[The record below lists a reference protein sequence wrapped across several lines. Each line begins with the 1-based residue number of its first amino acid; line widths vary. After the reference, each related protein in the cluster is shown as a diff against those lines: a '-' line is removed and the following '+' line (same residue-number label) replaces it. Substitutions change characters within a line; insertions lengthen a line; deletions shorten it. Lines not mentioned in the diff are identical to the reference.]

1 MAQIPRALL
10 QRWLV
15 QAERWWCMTN
25 NRYLK
30 RWDNSVQN
38 NYGKPSIALVKGKG
52 IVVTDA
58 DGKSYL
64 DFLGGIATSVLGHAH
79 PAIVKAVTKQV
90 STLSHVSNFY
100 AHPNAIE
107 LAEKLVGMTGDESA
121 KVFFCQSGAE
131 ANEAALKLSRRTG
144 KVRVVAA
151 QGAFHGRT
159 MGALSLTGQPSKRE
173 PFLPLIKGVKHVPY
187 GDIDA
192 MRKAV
197 TKKTAMVIIEPIMGE
212 AGVIVPPAD
221 YLQELRLLCDK
232 SGALLVIDAV
242 QTGMGRTGD
251 WFGYEYSG
259 ITPDVITLA
268 KGLGGGLPLGAMIAL
283 GKAADLF
290 QPGDHGSTFGGN
302 PVTTSAG
309 LAAIKFIE
317 AQEILSKVEKQG
329 AHLMQEL
336 ALIPGVKEV
345 RGAGLL
351 LGIEL
356 DSIKVAVFADAMRDA
371 GVLVN
376 AANPTTIR
384 IAPALIV
391 SDAQINRFITIFRKV
406 IADVK

>member
-1 MAQIPRALL
+1 
-10 QRWLV
+10 
-15 QAERWWCMTN
+15 MTN
-25 NRYLK
+25 KTMINR
-30 RWDNSVQN
+30 WNTSVQN
-38 NYGKPSIALVKGKG
+38 NYGSPSIALVKGKG
-52 IVVTDA
+52 LVVTDA
-58 DGKSYL
+58 DGKQYL
-64 DFLGGIATSVLGHAH
+64 DFLGGIATNILGHAH
-79 PAIVKAVTKQV
+79 PAIVKAVTQQV
-90 STLSHVSNFY
+90 SILSHVSNFY
-100 AHPNAIE
+100 VHPNAVE
-107 LAEKLVGMTGDESA
+107 LAEKLASMTGDKSA

-131 ANEAALKLSRRTG
+131 ANEAALKLSRRIG

-173 PFLPLIKGVKHVPY
+173 PFLPLVKGVKHVPY
-187 GDIDA
+187 GDIEA

-197 TKKTAMVIIEPIMGE
+197 SKKTAMVIIEPIMGE

-221 YLQELRLLCDK
+221 YLQELRALCDAK
-232 SGALLVIDAV
+232 GALLVIDAV

-302 PVTTSAG
+302 PVTTAAG

-317 AQEILSKVEKQG
+317 SQKLLKKVAKQG
-329 AHLMQEL
+329 AYLMQEL
-336 ALIPGVKEV
+336 ALIPGVSEV

-351 LGIEL
+351 IGIEL
-356 DSIKVAVFADAMRDA
+356 ENLKSSDVAGALQKE

-376 AANPTTIR
+376 ASNATTIR
-384 IAPALIV
+384 LAPALIV
-391 SDAQINRFITIFRKV
+391 TDVQIKKFITTFKKV
-406 IADVK
+406 MSDGK

>member
-1 MAQIPRALL
+1 
-10 QRWLV
+10 
-15 QAERWWCMTN
+15 MTN
-25 NRYLK
+25 KTMINRWSNAL
-30 RWDNSVQN
+30 QN
-38 NYGKPSIALVKGKG
+38 NYGSPTIALVKGKG

-58 DGKSYL
+58 DGKQYL
-64 DFLGGIATSVLGHAH
+64 DFLGGIATNILGHAH
-79 PAIVKAVTKQV
+79 PAIVKAVSKQV
-90 STLSHVSNFY
+90 SVLSHVSNFY
-100 AHPNAIE
+100 VHPNAVE
-107 LAEKLVGMTGDESA
+107 LAEKLASMTGDKTA

-144 KVRVVAA
+144 KVRIVAA

-187 GDIDA
+187 GNIEA

-197 TKKTAMVIIEPIMGE
+197 SKKTAMVIIEPIMGE

-221 YLQELRLLCDK
+221 YLQELRALCDAK
-232 SGALLVIDAV
+232 GALLVIDAV

-302 PVTTSAG
+302 PVTTAAG

-317 AQEILSKVEKQG
+317 SQKLLKKVEKQG
-329 AHLMQEL
+329 AFLMQEL
-336 ALIPGVKEV
+336 ALIPGVAEV

-356 DSIKVAVFADAMRDA
+356 ENLKASDVASSLQKA

-384 IAPALIV
+384 LAPALIV
-391 SDAQINRFITIFRKV
+391 TDVQIKKFITIFKKV
-406 IADVK
+406 MSDGK

>member
-1 MAQIPRALL
+1 MS
-10 QRWLV
+10 
-15 QAERWWCMTN
+15 N
-25 NRYLK
+25 KKYLT
-30 RWDNSVQN
+30 RWDSSLQN
-38 NYGKPSIALVKGKG
+38 NYGKPAITLVKGKG

-64 DFLGGIATSVLGHAH
+64 DFLGGIATSILGHAH

-100 AHPNAIE
+100 AHPNAIA
-107 LAEKLVGMTGDESA
+107 LAEKLTKMTGDKNA

-144 KVRVVAA
+144 KVRIVAA

-197 TKKTAMVIIEPIMGE
+197 SKKTAMVIIEPIMGE
-212 AGVIVPPAD
+212 AGVIVPPSD

-232 SGALLVIDAV
+232 NGSLLVIDAV

-259 ITPDVITLA
+259 IKPDVITLA

-283 GKAADLF
+283 GKAANLF

-309 LAAIKFIE
+309 LAAIEFIE
-317 AQEILSKVEKQG
+317 SKKILGKVEKQG
-329 AHLMQEL
+329 AHLIQEL

-356 DSIKVAVFADAMRDA
+356 ESLKASDVSDAMRNA

-376 AANPTTIR
+376 AANATTIR

-391 SDAQINRFITIFRKV
+391 SDAQITKFISIFRKV
-406 IADVK
+406 ITDGK

>member
-1 MAQIPRALL
+1 MSNKKYST
-10 QRWLV
+10 RWS
-15 QAERWWCMTN
+15 
-25 NRYLK
+25 K
-30 RWDNSVQN
+30 SVQN
-38 NYGKPSIALVKGKG
+38 NYGKPAFTLVKGKG

-64 DFLGGIATSVLGHAH
+64 DFLGGIATNILGHAH
-79 PAIVKAVTKQV
+79 PAIVSAVTKQV
-90 STLSHVSNFY
+90 ATLSHVSNFY
-100 AHPNAIE
+100 AHPKAIE
-107 LAEKLVGMTGDESA
+107 LAEKLTAMTGDKSA

-144 KVRVVAA
+144 KVRIVAA

-173 PFLPLIKGVKHVPY
+173 PFLPLIKGVKHVPF
-187 GDIDA
+187 GDIEA

-197 TKKTAMVIIEPIMGE
+197 SKKTAMVIIEPIMGE

-221 YLQELRLLCDK
+221 YLQQLRQLCDK
-232 SGALLVIDAV
+232 NGSLLVIDAV

-259 ITPDVITLA
+259 IAPDVITLA

-283 GKAADLF
+283 GKAAELF

-309 LAAIKFIE
+309 LAAIQFIE
-317 AQEILSKVEKQG
+317 SKGILKKVEMQG
-329 AHLMQEL
+329 AHLIQEL

-356 DSIKVAVFADAMRDA
+356 EKLKASDVSDAMRDA

-376 AANPTTIR
+376 AANATTIR

-391 SDAQINRFITIFRKV
+391 SDAQITKFISTFKKV
-406 IADVK
+406 IADAK

>member
-1 MAQIPRALL
+1 
-10 QRWLV
+10 
-15 QAERWWCMTN
+15 MTN
-25 NRYLK
+25 KTMINRWK
-30 RWDNSVQN
+30 SSVQN
-38 NYGKPSIALVKGKG
+38 NYGTPSIALVKGKG
-52 IVVTDA
+52 LVVTDA
-58 DGKSYL
+58 DGKQYL
-64 DFLGGIATSVLGHAH
+64 DFLGGIATNILGHAH

-100 AHPNAIE
+100 VHPHAVE
-107 LAEKLVGMTGDESA
+107 LAEKLAAMTGDKSA

-144 KVRVVAA
+144 KVRIVAA

-159 MGALSLTGQPSKRE
+159 MGALSLTGQPAKRE
-173 PFLPLIKGVKHVPY
+173 PFLPLVKGVKHVPF
-187 GDIDA
+187 GDIEA

-221 YLQELRLLCDK
+221 YLRELRALCDAK
-232 SGALLVIDAV
+232 GALLVVDAV

-259 ITPDVITLA
+259 IAPDVITLA

-302 PVTTSAG
+302 PVTTAAG

-317 AQEILSKVEKQG
+317 TQKILKKVEKQG
-329 AHLMQEL
+329 VYLMQEL
-336 ALIPGVKEV
+336 AVIPGVAEV

-356 DSIKVAVFADAMRDA
+356 ATKKASDVALALQNE

-384 IAPALIV
+384 LAPALIV
-391 SDAQINRFITIFRKV
+391 TDAQLKKFVSIFKKV
-406 IADVK
+406 MSDGK

>member
-1 MAQIPRALL
+1 
-10 QRWLV
+10 
-15 QAERWWCMTN
+15 MTN
-25 NRYLK
+25 KTMIK
-30 RWDNSVQN
+30 RWSNSVQN
-38 NYGKPSIALVKGKG
+38 NYGSPSIALVKGKG

-58 DGKSYL
+58 DGKQYL
-64 DFLGGIATSVLGHAH
+64 DFLGGIATNILGHAH

-90 STLSHVSNFY
+90 SILSHVSNFY
-100 AHPNAIE
+100 VHPNAVE
-107 LAEKLVGMTGDESA
+107 LAEKLASMTGVKSA

-173 PFLPLIKGVKHVPY
+173 PFLPLVKGVKHVPY
-187 GDIDA
+187 GDIEA

-221 YLQELRLLCDK
+221 YLQELRALCDAK
-232 SGALLVIDAV
+232 GALLVIDAV

-283 GKAADLF
+283 GKAAELF

-302 PVTTSAG
+302 PVTTAAG

-317 AQEILSKVEKQG
+317 SQKLLKKVEKQG
-329 AHLMQEL
+329 AFLMQEL
-336 ALIPGVKEV
+336 ALIPGVAEV

-356 DSIKVAVFADAMRDA
+356 ENLKSSDVASALQKS

-384 IAPALIV
+384 LAPALIV
-391 SDAQINRFITIFRKV
+391 TDVQIKKFITIFKKV
-406 IADVK
+406 MSDGK

>member
-1 MAQIPRALL
+1 
-10 QRWLV
+10 
-15 QAERWWCMTN
+15 MTN
-25 NRYLK
+25 KTMINR
-30 RWDNSVQN
+30 WSNSVQN
-38 NYGKPSIALVKGKG
+38 NYGSPSIALVKGKG
-52 IVVTDA
+52 LVVTDA
-58 DGKSYL
+58 EGKQYL
-64 DFLGGIATSVLGHAH
+64 DFLGGIATNILGHAH

-90 STLSHVSNFY
+90 SILSHVSNFY
-100 AHPNAIE
+100 VHPNAVE
-107 LAEKLVGMTGDESA
+107 LAEKLASMTGDKGA

-187 GDIDA
+187 GDIEA

-197 TKKTAMVIIEPIMGE
+197 SKKTAMVIIEPIMGE

-221 YLQELRLLCDK
+221 YLQELRTLCDAK
-232 SGALLVIDAV
+232 GALLVIDAV

-302 PVTTSAG
+302 PVTTAAG

-317 AQEILSKVEKQG
+317 SQKLLKKVERQG
-329 AHLMQEL
+329 AYLMQEL
-336 ALIPGVKEV
+336 ALIPGVAEV

-356 DSIKVAVFADAMRDA
+356 ESLKSSDVANALQKC

-384 IAPALIV
+384 LAPALIV
-391 SDAQINRFITIFRKV
+391 TDAQIKKFISIIKKV
-406 IADVK
+406 INDGK

>member
-1 MAQIPRALL
+1 
-10 QRWLV
+10 
-15 QAERWWCMTN
+15 MTN
-25 NRYLK
+25 KTMINR
-30 RWDNSVQN
+30 WSNAVQN
-38 NYGKPSIALVKGKG
+38 NYGSPSIALVKGKG

-58 DGKSYL
+58 DGKQYL
-64 DFLGGIATSVLGHAH
+64 DFLGGIATNILGHAH
-79 PAIVKAVTKQV
+79 PAIVKAVSKQV
-90 STLSHVSNFY
+90 SVLSHVSNFY
-100 AHPNAIE
+100 VHPNAVE
-107 LAEKLVGMTGDESA
+107 LAEKLTSMTGDKSA

-144 KVRVVAA
+144 KVRIVAA

-187 GDIDA
+187 GNIEA

-197 TKKTAMVIIEPIMGE
+197 SKKTAMVIIEPIMGE

-221 YLQELRLLCDK
+221 YLQELRSLCDAK
-232 SGALLVIDAV
+232 GALLAIDAV

-268 KGLGGGLPLGAMIAL
+268 KGLGGGFPLGAMIAL

-317 AQEILSKVEKQG
+317 SQKLLKKVEKQG
-329 AHLMQEL
+329 AYLMQEL
-336 ALIPGVKEV
+336 ALIPGVAEV

-356 DSIKVAVFADAMRDA
+356 EKLKASDVANSLQKA

-384 IAPALIV
+384 LAPALIV
-391 SDAQINRFITIFRKV
+391 SDAQIKKFITVFKKV
-406 IADVK
+406 MSDGK

>member
-1 MAQIPRALL
+1 MLN
-10 QRWLV
+10 RW
-15 QAERWWCMTN
+15 
-25 NRYLK
+25 
-30 RWDNSVQN
+30 NSVVQN
-38 NYGKPSIALVKGKG
+38 NYGTPSIALTKGKG

-58 DGKSYL
+58 DGKIYL
-64 DFLGGIATSVLGHAH
+64 DFLGGIATSILGHAH

-90 STLSHVSNFY
+90 STLGHVSNFY
-100 AHPNAIE
+100 AHPNAIT
-107 LAEKLVGMTGDESA
+107 LAEKLVAMTGEKNA

-173 PFLPLIKGVKHVPY
+173 PFLPLVKGVKHVPY
-187 GDIDA
+187 GDIEA

-197 TKKTAMVIIEPIMGE
+197 SKKTAMVIIEPIMGE

-221 YLQELRLLCDK
+221 YLQQLRVLCDDK
-232 SGALLVIDAV
+232 GALLVIDAV

-283 GKAADLF
+283 GKAAELF

-302 PVTTSAG
+302 PVTTAAG
-309 LAAIKFIE
+309 LAAIEVIE
-317 AQEILSKVEKQG
+317 SKKLLNKVKQQG
-329 AHLMQEL
+329 AHLIQEL

-356 DSIKVAVFADAMRDA
+356 ETLKASDIATAMRDA

-376 AANPTTIR
+376 AANPTTVR

-391 SDAQINRFITIFRKV
+391 TDAQINKFISIFRKV
-406 IADVK
+406 ISDAK

>member
-1 MAQIPRALL
+1 MVS
-10 QRWLV
+10 RW
-15 QAERWWCMTN
+15 TS
-25 NRYLK
+25 
-30 RWDNSVQN
+30 SVQN
-38 NYGKPSIALVKGKG
+38 NYGTPSIALVKGKG
-52 IVVTDA
+52 IAVTDV
-58 DGKSYL
+58 DGKQYL
-64 DFLGGIATSVLGHAH
+64 DFLGGIATNILGHAH

-90 STLSHVSNFY
+90 STLSHVSNLY
-100 AHPNAIE
+100 VHPHAVE
-107 LAEKLVGMTGDESA
+107 LAEKLTSMTGDKKA

-144 KVRVVAA
+144 KMRIVAA

-187 GDIDA
+187 GDIEA

-212 AGVIVPPAD
+212 AGVIVPPAE
-221 YLQELRLLCDK
+221 YLRDLRSLCDAK
-232 SGALLVIDAV
+232 GALLVIDAV

-251 WFGYEYSG
+251 WFGYERSG
-259 ITPDVITLA
+259 ISPDVITLA

-302 PVTTSAG
+302 PVTTAAG

-317 AQEILSKVEKQG
+317 SQKILSKVQRQG
-329 AHLMQEL
+329 AYLMQEL
-336 ALIPGVKEV
+336 AVIPGVAEV

-356 DSIKVAVFADAMRDA
+356 ETLKAADVALALQNE

-384 IAPALIV
+384 LAPALV
-391 SDAQINRFITIFRKV
+391 VTDSQINKFVAIFKKV
-406 IADVK
+406 VSNAK

>member
-1 MAQIPRALL
+1 MTNKRYL
-10 QRWLV
+10 
-15 QAERWWCMTN
+15 ERWS
-25 NRYLK
+25 
-30 RWDNSVQN
+30 NSLQN
-38 NYGKPSIALVKGKG
+38 NYGAPSITLVKGKG
-52 IVVTDA
+52 ILVTDA
-58 DGKSYL
+58 DGKIYM
-64 DFLGGIATSVLGHAH
+64 DFLGGIATNILGHAH

-90 STLSHVSNFY
+90 SLLSHVSNFY
-100 AHPNAIE
+100 AHPNAIA
-107 LAEKLVGMTGDESA
+107 LAEKLTKMTGDKNA

-144 KVRVVAA
+144 KDRIVAA

-173 PFLPLIKGVKHVPY
+173 PFLPLIKGVKHVPF

-192 MRKAV
+192 MRKAIS
-197 TKKTAMVIIEPIMGE
+197 KKTAMVIIEPIMGE
-212 AGVIVPPAD
+212 AGVIVPPQD
-221 YLQELRLLCDK
+221 YLQQLRQICDI

-259 ITPDVITLA
+259 IKPDVITLA

-302 PVTTSAG
+302 PVTTAAG
-309 LAAIKFIE
+309 LAAIEFIE
-317 AQEILSKVEKQG
+317 SKKILGKVEKQG
-329 AHLMQEL
+329 AHLIQEL

-356 DSIKVAVFADAMRDA
+356 ESLKASDVSDAMRKA

-376 AANPTTIR
+376 AANATTIR

-391 SDAQINRFITIFRKV
+391 SDAQITKFISIFRKV
-406 IADVK
+406 IADAK

>member
-1 MAQIPRALL
+1 
-10 QRWLV
+10 
-15 QAERWWCMTN
+15 MTN
-25 NRYLK
+25 KKYLN
-30 RWDNSVQN
+30 RWDRSLQN
-38 NYGKPSIALVKGKG
+38 NYGKPAIALVKGKG
-52 IVVTDA
+52 LLVTDA
-58 DGKSYL
+58 DGKTYM
-64 DFLGGIATSVLGHAH
+64 DFLGGIATNILGHAH

-90 STLSHVSNFY
+90 SVLSHVSNFY
-100 AHPNAIE
+100 AHPNAIA
-107 LAEKLVGMTGDESA
+107 LAEKLTAMTGDKGA

-173 PFLPLIKGVKHVPY
+173 PFLPLIKGVKHVPF

-197 TKKTAMVIIEPIMGE
+197 SKKTAMVIIEPIMGE

-221 YLQELRLLCDK
+221 YLQELRTLCDK
-232 SGALLVIDAV
+232 NQALLVIDAV

-283 GKAADLF
+283 GKAAELF

-302 PVTTSAG
+302 PVTTAAG
-309 LAAIKFIE
+309 LAAIEFIE
-317 AQEILSKVEKQG
+317 SKKILSKVEKQG
-329 AHLMQEL
+329 AHLIQEL

-356 DSIKVAVFADAMRDA
+356 ETLKASDVSDAMRKA

-376 AANPTTIR
+376 AANATTIR

-391 SDAQINRFITIFRKV
+391 TDAQITKFIAIFKKV
-406 IADVK
+406 IADAK

>member
-1 MAQIPRALL
+1 
-10 QRWLV
+10 
-15 QAERWWCMTN
+15 MTN
-25 NRYLK
+25 KTMINRWK
-30 RWDNSVQN
+30 SSVQN
-38 NYGKPSIALVKGKG
+38 NYGTPSIALVKGKG
-52 IVVTDA
+52 LVVTDA
-58 DGKSYL
+58 DGKQYL
-64 DFLGGIATSVLGHAH
+64 DFLGGIATNILGHAH

-100 AHPNAIE
+100 VHPHAVE
-107 LAEKLVGMTGDESA
+107 LAEKLAAMTGDKKA

-144 KVRVVAA
+144 KVRIVAA

-159 MGALSLTGQPSKRE
+159 MGALSLTGQPAKRE
-173 PFLPLIKGVKHVPY
+173 PFLPLIKGVKHVPF
-187 GDIDA
+187 GDIEA

-212 AGVIVPPAD
+212 AGVIVPPPD
-221 YLQELRLLCDK
+221 YLSELRAICDAK
-232 SGALLVIDAV
+232 GALLVIDAV

-283 GKAADLF
+283 GKAAELF

-302 PVTTSAG
+302 PVTTVAG

-317 AQEILSKVEKQG
+317 TQKILKKVEKQG
-329 AHLMQEL
+329 VYLMQEL
-336 ALIPGVKEV
+336 AVIPGVAEV

-356 DSIKVAVFADAMRDA
+356 ESLKATDIAKALQGE

-391 SDAQINRFITIFRKV
+391 TDAQLKRFVSIFKKV
-406 IADVK
+406 MSDGK

>member
-1 MAQIPRALL
+1 
-10 QRWLV
+10 
-15 QAERWWCMTN
+15 MTN
-25 NRYLK
+25 KTMINR
-30 RWDNSVQN
+30 WSNSVQN
-38 NYGKPSIALVKGKG
+38 NYGSPTIALVKGKG

-58 DGKSYL
+58 DGKQYL
-64 DFLGGIATSVLGHAH
+64 DFLGGIATNILGHAH

-90 STLSHVSNFY
+90 SILSHVSNFY
-100 AHPNAIE
+100 VHPNAVE
-107 LAEKLVGMTGDESA
+107 LAEKLASMTGDKVA

-144 KVRVVAA
+144 KVRAVAA

-173 PFLPLIKGVKHVPY
+173 PFLPLVKGVKHVPY
-187 GDIDA
+187 GDIEA
-192 MRKAV
+192 MRTAV

-212 AGVIVPPAD
+212 AGVKVPPAD
-221 YLQELRLLCDK
+221 YLQELRTLCDAK
-232 SGALLVIDAV
+232 GALLVIDAV

-302 PVTTSAG
+302 PVTTAAG

-317 AQEILSKVEKQG
+317 SQKILKKVEKQG

-336 ALIPGVKEV
+336 ALIPGVSEV

-356 DSIKVAVFADAMRDA
+356 ENLKSSDVASALQNE

-384 IAPALIV
+384 LAPALIV
-391 SDAQINRFITIFRKV
+391 TDAQLKKFVSIFKKV
-406 IADVK
+406 MSDGK

>member
-1 MAQIPRALL
+1 
-10 QRWLV
+10 
-15 QAERWWCMTN
+15 MTN
-25 NRYLK
+25 KTMINR
-30 RWDNSVQN
+30 WSNSVQN
-38 NYGKPSIALVKGKG
+38 NYGSPSIALVKGKG
-52 IVVTDA
+52 LVVTDA
-58 DGKSYL
+58 DGKQYL
-64 DFLGGIATSVLGHAH
+64 DFLGGIATNILGHAH
-79 PAIVKAVTKQV
+79 PAIVKAVSKQV
-90 STLSHVSNFY
+90 SILSHVSNFY
-100 AHPNAIE
+100 VHPNAVE
-107 LAEKLVGMTGDESA
+107 LAEKLAFMTGDKSA

-173 PFLPLIKGVKHVPY
+173 PFLPLVKGVKHVPY
-187 GDIDA
+187 GDIEA

-197 TKKTAMVIIEPIMGE
+197 NKKTAMVIIEPIMGE

-221 YLQELRLLCDK
+221 YLQELRALCDAK
-232 SGALLVIDAV
+232 GALLVIDAV
-242 QTGMGRTGD
+242 QTGIGRTGD

-302 PVTTSAG
+302 PVTTAAG

-317 AQEILSKVEKQG
+317 SQKLLKKVEKQG
-329 AHLMQEL
+329 AYLMQEL
-336 ALIPGVKEV
+336 ALIPGVSEV

-356 DSIKVAVFADAMRDA
+356 ENLRSSDVAGALQKS

-384 IAPALIV
+384 LAPALIV
-391 SDAQINRFITIFRKV
+391 TDVQIKKFISIFKKV
-406 IADVK
+406 MSDVK

>member
-1 MAQIPRALL
+1 
-10 QRWLV
+10 
-15 QAERWWCMTN
+15 MTN
-25 NRYLK
+25 KTMINR
-30 RWDNSVQN
+30 WSQSVQN
-38 NYGKPSIALVKGKG
+38 NYGSPTIALVKGKG

-58 DGKSYL
+58 DGKQYL
-64 DFLGGIATSVLGHAH
+64 DFLGGIATNILGHAH
-79 PAIVKAVTKQV
+79 PAIVKAVSKQV
-90 STLSHVSNFY
+90 SILNHVSNFY
-100 AHPNAIE
+100 VHPNAVE
-107 LAEKLVGMTGDESA
+107 LAEKLSSMTGDKGA

-173 PFLPLIKGVKHVPY
+173 PFLPLVKGVKHVPY
-187 GDIDA
+187 GDIEA

-221 YLQELRLLCDK
+221 YLQELRALCDAK
-232 SGALLVIDAV
+232 GALLVIDAV

-283 GKAADLF
+283 GKAAELF

-302 PVTTSAG
+302 PVTTAAG

-317 AQEILSKVEKQG
+317 SQKLLKKVEKQG
-329 AHLMQEL
+329 AYLMQEL
-336 ALIPGVKEV
+336 ALIPGVAEV

-356 DSIKVAVFADAMRDA
+356 ENLKSSDVASALQKS

-376 AANPTTIR
+376 VANPTTIR
-384 IAPALIV
+384 LAPALIV
-391 SDAQINRFITIFRKV
+391 TDVQIKKFITIFKKV
-406 IADVK
+406 MSDGK